1 MEETKRGEEEQEM
14 RWDVRILW
22 PTSAIRYIEALGL
35 VEKKMAT
42 HEGRGGMVDRLKNK
56 NGILYDKRPRIPS
69 SSNVFS
75 VDFSFFFFFFP
86 FLYLVVAYF
95 LVFSL
100 LFFFFLYFPRSI
112 LSPISR
118 WSFSFLVSLMFRN
131 PFFFPSLSLT
141 LVASTCWRRA
151 RGEGRIDRPEGRF
164 IRYCVVRTNDNC
176 NSLLKSIALVFCP
189 DDESL
194 DRCVKL
200 LVLILIARF
209 LFHFD
214 G

>member
-75 VDFSFFFFFFP
+75 VDFSFFFFFSP
-86 FLYLVVAYF
+86 FF
-95 LVFSL
+95 TSSL
-100 LFFFFLYFPRSI
+100 RIFWSFRCSFFFSSTSQGPSYPRFPAGPSRF
-112 LSPISR
+112 LSP
-118 WSFSFLVSLMFRN
+118 
-131 PFFFPSLSLT
+131 
-141 LVASTCWRRA
+141 
-151 RGEGRIDRPEGRF
+151 
-164 IRYCVVRTNDNC
+164 
-176 NSLLKSIALVFCP
+176 
-189 DDESL
+189 
-194 DRCVKL
+194 
-200 LVLILIARF
+200 
-209 LFHFD
+209 
-214 G
+214 

>member
-1 MEETKRGEEEQEM
+1 M

-75 VDFSFFFFFFP
+75 VDFSLFFFFFP
-86 FLYLVVAYF
+86 SLYLVVAYF

-131 PFFFPSLSLT
+131 PFFFPRSHSPSWHPR
-141 LVASTCWRRA
+141 VGGA
-151 RGEGRIDRPEGRF
+151 REGREGS
-164 IRYCVVRTNDNC
+164 TDPKGG
-176 NSLLKSIALVFCP
+176 SSDIA
-189 DDESL
+189 SSGQMT
-194 DRCVKL
+194 
-200 LVLILIARF
+200 IAIPF
-209 LFHFD
+209 
-214 G
+214 

>member
-1 MEETKRGEEEQEM
+1 M

-42 HEGRGGMVDRLKNK
+42 HEGRGGIVDRLKNK

-75 VDFSFFFFFFP
+75 VDFSFFFFFSLSLP
-86 FLYLVVAYF
+86 RRC
-95 LVFSL
+95 VFFGL
-100 LFFFFLYFPRSI
+100 FAALFFFPLLPKVHLIPDFP
-112 LSPISR
+112 LVL
-118 WSFSFLVSLMFRN
+118 LVSCLLN
-131 PFFFPSLSLT
+131 VPESLFFPSLSLT